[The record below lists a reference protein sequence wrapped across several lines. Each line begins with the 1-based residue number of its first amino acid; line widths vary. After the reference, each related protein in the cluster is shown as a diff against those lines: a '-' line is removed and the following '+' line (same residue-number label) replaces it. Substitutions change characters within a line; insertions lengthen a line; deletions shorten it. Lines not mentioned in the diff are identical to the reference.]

1 MKEEKEKKDEE
12 YVEVSLMEYIKYS
25 KPFHIVCLAI
35 VLCLMTSGIL
45 YQQIEIMNL
54 QSDLKEVADN
64 ANYDLD
70 RHAKTETTDEIE
82 LKAETLMSTD
92 WFKKNTI
99 EEPTSKKSVFSSK
112 KSEYYVYLYKD
123 DCIFCKQTEA
133 HMFEKLESM
142 KKKNIYFAD
151 ITDANDESD
160 KDASKKKEILWAEE
174 SDEREVYT
182 TTKDDLAISGTPTMV
197 KVNKNKKSVTVYVGL
212 DAIEKELGI
221 N

>member
-1 MKEEKEKKDEE
+1 MKEEKQKKDEE

-25 KPFHIVCLAI
+25 KPFHIVCLVV

-99 EEPTSKKSVFSSK
+99 KKPTSKKNMFSSK

-133 HMFEKLESM
+133 HMFEKLETM
-142 KKKNIYFAD
+142 KKKRIIISTNCKF
-151 ITDANDESD
+151 DAPTYLL
-160 KDASKKKEILWAEE
+160 IL
-174 SDEREVYT
+174 
-182 TTKDDLAISGTPTMV
+182 KILISLHICSIMDHLHDCLILRQTR
-197 KVNKNKKSVTVYVGL
+197 
-212 DAIEKELGI
+212 
-221 N
+221 